1 MRLHLPVDRLA
12 LKAAACLG
20 RWRPTPQTLQRH
32 RWLRW
37 LGPSITHPGLW
48 SVNRHTIA
56 LGLAIGLFFGLLI
69 PIAQMPLSAAA
80 AVLLRANQPTAVVST
95 LVTNP
100 VTVAPLYYA
109 AWRLGATVL
118 DEPLAAAPAVLAAT
132 SAPQP
137 MAEAA
142 PGGSWWRGLWE
153 RLRSVGKPL
162 LLGLALMATLTGL
175 GAYALVSALWWLR
188 QGWRRG
194 AAAPDEHS

>member
-12 LKAAACLG
+12 LKAAARFG

-37 LGPSITHPGLW
+37 LGPSITHPVLW
-48 SVNRHTIA
+48 SVNRHAIA

-80 AVLLRANQPTAVVST
+80 AVLLRANLPTAVVST

-118 DEPLAAAPAVLAAT
+118 DEPLAAAPAVLAT
-132 SAPQP
+132 GPAPQ
-137 MAEAA
+137 AEAA
-142 PGGSWWRGLWE
+142 PGGSWWSSLWE

-175 GAYALVSALWWLR
+175 AAYVLVSALWWLR
-188 QGWRRG
+188 QRWRSG
-194 AAAPDEHS
+194 AGTAPGQDG